1 MSIET
6 SNAIVIRTV
15 EFSETSLVLTLF
27 TRNLGKIHGIAKGAR
42 RLKNSFESAL
52 DLLAQINVS
61 FIRKNGESL
70 DLLTEAKLLAR
81 FRPTAANLSALNAG
95 YYLAEL
101 LDLATADADPAAEL
115 YDLAAKTLDRYALG
129 GKIGSAREHFEW
141 GLLDHLGEKPSLRYC
156 VSCGEKVPL
165 EAMAEKKERIAFGFL
180 DGGVICPECRN
191 TQGFQQVA
199 SVTPESLLRLDALDR
214 RLENETERE
223 TLLPE
228 PDEKIRGELRGL
240 LDYYFCTL
248 LGKKPRTQ
256 DAARG

>member
-1 MSIET
+1 MPIET
-6 SNAIVIRTV
+6 SDAIVIRTV
-15 EFSETSLVLTLF
+15 DFSESSLVLTLF
-27 TRNLGKIHGIAKGAR
+27 TRNLGKIHGIAKGGR

-101 LDLATADADPAAEL
+101 LDLATADADPAPEL
-115 YDLAAKTLDRYALG
+115 YDLAAQTLDRYAAG
-129 GKIGSAREHFEW
+129 GRIDSARQHFEW
-141 GLLDHLGEKPSLRYC
+141 GLLDHLGEKPSLRRC

-165 EAMAEKKERIAFGFL
+165 ERMAEQKERVAFGFL
-180 DGGVICPECRN
+180 DGGVICPACRN
-191 TQGFQQVA
+191 RHGFQQVA
-199 SVTPESLLRLDALDR
+199 SIAPESLLRLAELDR
-214 RLENETERE
+214 RLENGIGRE
-223 TLLPE
+223 TLLAE

-240 LDYYFCTL
+240 LDYYFCSV

-256 DAARG
+256 DAAR